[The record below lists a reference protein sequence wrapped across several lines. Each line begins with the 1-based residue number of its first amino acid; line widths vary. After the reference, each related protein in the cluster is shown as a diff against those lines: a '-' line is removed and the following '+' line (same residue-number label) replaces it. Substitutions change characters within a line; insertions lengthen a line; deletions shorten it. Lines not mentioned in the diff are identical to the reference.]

1 MNEYKRLKDVFT
13 LDVQNPVPV
22 WADWTNKGIFT
33 RLKAIA
39 PWANTVDEKQ
49 LNDLYALSRQEKI
62 LSTLGVGVFFDMQ
75 YTPGAKLSGASTYIA
90 NLAYTK
96 FSEKWGRLWEA
107 RQMEYN
113 PIENYNM
120 IETGE
125 DTNTKSGS
133 VSRTDGGTVTDTHTG
148 NDTIDHTG
156 TDKYEKFGKEEHSR
170 SGSETH
176 TKNGSETHAFS
187 GSEKTTNEVVNNDT
201 STNNGVYGF
210 NSSVPVNSDV
220 STGTQ
225 EGVST
230 SELEFTDRENTD
242 TYDDVKDV
250 LEFDQRKD
258 TDEFKNRYDLNT
270 KTLQDKTTRNTT
282 DTQTRN
288 LTGGETYNNVKDKL
302 DHSLTRSGN
311 IGVTTTQQMLEQE
324 LNIWDVF
331 DYFEIIF
338 KDIDSIMLLDIY

>member
-13 LDVQNPVPV
+13 LDVQNLVPA

-39 PWANTVDEKQ
+39 PWSTTVDDKQ

-90 NLAYTK
+90 NIAYTK
-96 FSEKWGRLWEA
+96 FSEKWTRLWAA
-107 RQMEYN
+107 RAMEYN

-120 IETGE
+120 IESGE

-133 VSRTDGGTVTDTHTG
+133 ISRSDTGTVTDTHTG
-148 NDTIDHTG
+148 TDTLAKSG
-156 TDKYEKFGKEEHSR
+156 EETHSKG
-170 SGSETH
+170 GSEVH
-176 TKNGSETHAFS
+176 TFAGK
-187 GSEKTTNEVVNNDT
+187 EKTTNTVT
-201 STNNGVYGF
+201 SNTTGTDNGVYGF
-210 NSSVPVNSDV
+210 NSATAVPSDT

-225 EGVST
+225 TGLSD
-230 SELEFTDRENTD
+230 SELEFTNRTNTD
-242 TYDDVKDV
+242 SFNNRV
-250 LEFDQRKD
+250 D
-258 TDEFKNRYDLNT
+258 TDGFTNR
-270 KTLQDKTTRNTT
+270 Q
-282 DTQTRN
+282 DTQTKNLTDTETRN
-288 LTGGETYNNVKDKL
+288 LSGGETYNNVKDKL

-331 DYFEIIF
+331 DYFEIVF
-338 KDIDSIMLLDIY
+338 KDIDSLLLLDIY